1 MVPPQK
7 WVCVSTQSG
16 ETLKPG
22 RGRRYTKG
30 AAVSKRH
37 ECRRR
42 AGGHQQVPADAG
54 WAGGGQAPPAQSV
67 VCTWLCHVRAHSRAC
82 FSEVQDRQGFRARGA
97 QWARLAASRGEA
109 GVCFLGRPS
118 VMGLN
123 QTAASP
129 AGTRDFEFRGASS
142 SLRVVSFCSIIM

>member
-54 WAGGGQAPPAQSV
+54 WAGGARRPQP
-67 VCTWLCHVRAHSRAC
+67 RAW
-82 FSEVQDRQGFRARGA
+82 FARGFA
-97 QWARLAASRGEA
+97 TSEHIHVHAFRRSKTGRAFGREEHNGLGWQPAEARRVSVFWGA
-109 GVCFLGRPS
+109 RP
-118 VMGLN
+118 
-123 QTAASP
+123 
-129 AGTRDFEFRGASS
+129 
-142 SLRVVSFCSIIM
+142 